1 MDMKHTF
8 GAEIEKELAKI
19 GFDLKGHYPLLK
31 TGIYMLNV
39 DLDQTKVGIWY
50 GPEQEKLATC
60 KLYAEDVARK
70 LAELNE
76 KITARRFDDEAFL
89 QILHKAT
96 GGQDHITIPD
106 LVTYL
111 ADHDVY
117 GTKTKKTIRTF
128 LSYDLYRLSKR
139 TVDDIE
145 ISLVTAT
152 RAYTQRKSDFLW
164 VPPSMYIS
172 RIKFRKI
179 HPTSSDIR
187 HDIDAAVRR

>member
-1 MDMKHTF
+1 MDVKHQF

-31 TGIYMLNV
+31 TGIYTLDV
-39 DLDQTKVGIWY
+39 DQDQVKVGIWY
-50 GPEQEKLATC
+50 GPEQAKLASC
-60 KLYAEDVARK
+60 KLYADEVARK
-70 LAELNE
+70 LSELNE
-76 KITARRFDDEAFL
+76 EITAHRFEDEAFL
-89 QILHKAT
+89 RILHEAA
-96 GGQDHITIPD
+96 GEQDRISIPD

-111 ADHDVY
+111 ADRDVY

-172 RIKFRKI
+172 RIKFRNI

-187 HDIDAAVRR
+187 HGIDAAVRQ

>member
-1 MDMKHTF
+1 MDIKHQF

-19 GFDLKGHYPLLK
+19 GLDLKGHYPLLK
-31 TGIYMLNV
+31 TGLYTLDV
-39 DLDQTKVGIWY
+39 DFDQVKVGIWY
-50 GPEQEKLATC
+50 GPEQEKLASC

-70 LAELNE
+70 LSELNE
-76 KITARRFDDEAFL
+76 EITALRFEDEGFL
-89 QILHKAT
+89 RILHEAA
-96 GGQDHITIPD
+96 GGQDHVSIPD
-106 LVTYL
+106 LVSYL
-111 ADHDVY
+111 AERNLY
-117 GTKTKKTIRTF
+117 GTTKKKKIRTF

-172 RIKFRKI
+172 HIKFRKI

-187 HDIDAAVRR
+187 EGIDAAVRQ

>member
-1 MDMKHTF
+1 MDIKHQF

-19 GFDLKGHYPLLK
+19 GLDLKGHYPLLK
-31 TGIYMLNV
+31 TGVYTLNV

-50 GPEQEKLATC
+50 GPETEKLASC

-76 KITARRFDDEAFL
+76 KITARRFDDEAFF
-89 QILHKAT
+89 QILHDAAGDK
-96 GGQDHITIPD
+96 DHISIPD

-164 VPPSMYIS
+164 IPPGMYIS
-172 RIKFRKI
+172 HIKFRKI

-187 HDIDAAVRR
+187 KDIDAAVRQ